1 MESLNEPSRRYYVS
15 SLVNLVLPLESSLQ
29 VSFRI
34 EVVWVNAWY
43 KIELSRFEIGF
54 DCFLIIESRSA
65 SIIFLLK
72 IVAYLRSDTIEE
84 SFCLRVRVKSELWPY
99 LFVPYSLSHSP
110 VQMLG
115 LCRFVVNCRVVLF
128 RLVQSFQV
136 RSKRPK
142 MHHTRSLVQTSILWS
157 LLKHR
162 YEPVG
167 ACYWVFSHL
176 NSFKTVKLAHLFQ
189 KLCNS
194 AFVVVDHLI
203 LLL

>member
-43 KIELSRFEIGF
+43 KLSRCEIGF
-54 DCFLIIESRSA
+54 DCFFIIESRSA

-84 SFCLRVRVKSELWPY
+84 SFCLRMRVKSELWPN

-142 MHHTRSLVQTSILWS
+142 MHHTRSLVQTSIL
-157 LLKHR
+157 
-162 YEPVG
+162 
-167 ACYWVFSHL
+167 
-176 NSFKTVKLAHLFQ
+176 
-189 KLCNS
+189 
-194 AFVVVDHLI
+194 
-203 LLL
+203 